1 MTQKIQGKFY
11 PLTPETMKRLRKANL
26 SRHEMNLWLYLTE
39 LDPYGDR
46 YSLLPNAMEIMTEL
60 KMSKATYFRAKARL
74 QELELYDFQEEKVS
88 FRNLTGV
95 SFLRLESQK
104 RDSES
109 QKRDSESQKRDSES
123 QKRDSESQ
131 KRDCEPPE
139 LLPDKDYSTSQTIQ
153 TYSNFIQT
161 LSEKQRENF
170 LKFGLKKA
178 AELPKPPILPER
190 WISVNFAELYLQF
203 RAEVGE
209 VISPSQDWANHPRR
223 EEWIEEI
230 RKGKGSFIVNGGP
243 SSEKQTRIQFAQ
255 WACVNN
261 LVWGLES

>member
-1 MTQKIQGKFY
+1 
-11 PLTPETMKRLRKANL
+11 MKRLRKANL

-95 SFLRLESQK
+95 SFLRL
-104 RDSES
+104 
-109 QKRDSESQKRDSES
+109 ES